1 MTTVYNTEP
10 NVDES
15 AKSATATTATTAT
28 MPTTSD
34 TSATNESTERTPR
47 RRRFSIPLGGPVVG
61 LIVLILAL
69 WSRSPYFMTERNI
82 SNVLSQISDIGI
94 MAAGAFLV
102 ILIGGIDLSVVAV
115 MALTMMVNGYLFSKQ
130 GWPFPLALL
139 AGIAV
144 GAFIG
149 LVNGLLVTYGK
160 VQAFVATLATM
171 SACQGLALLITNG
184 NTINGFPSWFGKLS
198 DFDVFHVPLQAI
210 LLATVFLVL
219 AFWLRYRPNGRA
231 LYAIGGND
239 EVARLSG
246 LSVKRLKTLTFIIA
260 SSLGVVAGAINIST
274 LDSAQPTAGSGYLL
288 NIIAIVVIGGASLA
302 GGTGSMGGTFVGL
315 LIVGILNNGMSL
327 LHVNPNLQ
335 PVVIGAVIL
344 AAVLSD
350 RDWFAQL
357 RNGPLGRLAG
367 KERKQES

>member
-1 MTTVYNTEP
+1 MTTYNTKQ
-10 NVDES
+10 NVEETQDDAAAAGGES
-15 AKSATATTATTAT
+15 SK
-28 MPTTSD
+28 PT
-34 TSATNESTERTPR
+34 R
-47 RRRFSIPLGGPVVG
+47 RRRFSVPLGGPFVG
-61 LIVLILAL
+61 LIVMVVAL
-69 WSRSPYFMTERNI
+69 SFLSPYFLTVRNI

-102 ILIGGIDLSVVAV
+102 ILIGGIDLSVAAV
-115 MALTMMVNGYLFSKQ
+115 MAVTMMVAGFLYADQ
-130 GWPFPLALL
+130 GWPFPVALI
-139 AGIAV
+139 AGLSV
-144 GAFIG
+144 GALVG

-184 NTINGFPSWFGKLS
+184 NTINGFPTWFGKLTS
-198 DFDVFHVPLQAI
+198 FDFFHVPLQAL
-210 LLATVFLVL
+210 LLAAVFLVL

-246 LSVKRLKTLTFIIA
+246 LPVKRLKTLAFVIA
-260 SSLGVVAGAINIST
+260 SSLAVVSGWINIST

-288 NIIAIVVIGGASLA
+288 NVIAIVVIGGASLA
-302 GGTGSMGGTFVGL
+302 GGSGSMGGTFIGL
-315 LIVGILNNGMSL
+315 LIVGVLNNGMSL

-350 RDWFAQL
+350 RNWLAQVQSGL
-357 RNGPLGRLAG
+357 LGRLG
-367 KERKQES
+367 RKARRQES